1 VEAVEWR
8 LSYVLL
14 PFFAGHRL
22 SEITAREIDRYREEQ
37 LPERDRLRELPE
49 AGRAIERRPLAN
61 STITGQSRCWRRF
74 LMWLWRT
81 S

>member
-1 VEAVEWR
+1 VEAVVAT
-8 LSYVLL
+8 SYVLL

-22 SEITAREIDRYREEQ
+22 SETAREIDRYREEQ

-49 AGRAIERRPLAN
+49 AGRAIQRRPLAN